1 MKNVAKILLDTCA
14 VKVAINPP
22 FTWTSGIKSPVYC
35 DNRVLISFVDERN
48 QIIAALVKTIEENN
62 IKFDVLAGI
71 ATAGIPWAC
80 FLADRLNV
88 PMVFVRGKPKGHGTK
103 KQIEGV
109 LPKNSKVLLIEDLI
123 STAKSSIIASDAIK
137 KEGESSVV
145 GILALMTWEMP
156 IAKENLK
163 DKLWTLTSFS
173 ELIPLAKEQ
182 GYISDD
188 EMNTILKFQ
197 ENPMGW
203 GEFLDIP
210 E

>member
-1 MKNVAKILLDTCA
+1 
-14 VKVAINPP
+14 
-22 FTWTSGIKSPVYC
+22 
-35 DNRVLISFVDERN
+35 
-48 QIIAALVKTIEENN
+48 
-62 IKFDVLAGI
+62 LAGI
-71 ATAGIPWAC
+71 ATAGIPWAS

-137 KEGESSVV
+137 KEGGSSVV

-188 EMNTILKFQ
+188 EMNTILKFK